1 MAMPQRV
8 TEIEPTAAQEEAPRI
23 RRCTFRRLS
32 RIAAGRSAGYEV
44 SCLYP
49 DRRVPLPLGSIE
61 TSLEICAACTAS
73 RIFRPDE
80 D

>member
-8 TEIEPTAAQEEAPRI
+8 GEPNPTAAPIDAQRI

-32 RIAAGRSAGYEV
+32 RIAVVSAPSYEV

-49 DRRVPLPLGSIE
+49 DRRMPLPIGDLE
-61 TSLEICAACTAS
+61 TSLEICGSCVAGH
-73 RIFRPDE
+73 IFRPDE

>member
-1 MAMPQRV
+1 MALPRHLV
-8 TEIEPTAAQEEAPRI
+8 DLSPAACPSNGQRI

-32 RIAAGRSAGYEV
+32 RIEVGPDGSYEV

-49 DRRVPLPLGSIE
+49 DRRMPLPIGDLL
-61 TSLEICAACTAS
+61 TSQGICATCMAGH
-73 RIFRPDE
+73 IFRPDE

>member
-1 MAMPQRV
+1 MALPERIAELV
-8 TEIEPTAAQEEAPRI
+8 PTLAPVEAQRI

-32 RIAAGRSAGYEV
+32 RISAGSGPGYEV

-49 DRRVPLPLGSIE
+49 DRRMPLPIGDME
-61 TSLEICAACTAS
+61 TSLEICAVCTAGH
-73 RIFRPDE
+73 IFRPDE